1 MVERKQLTDEMVE
14 LWREG
19 CALLDAM
26 TKREY
31 QQGESERY
39 YEYRAIDKRLTWR
52 LVGPHGCSL
61 FNASLDAPPHEYLTP
76 SHLQFLDWPAAQ
88 TWRKAVIEA
97 TGITARV
104 PSP

>member
-19 CALLDAM
+19 YALLDAM

-39 YEYRAIDKRLTWR
+39 YEY
-52 LVGPHGCSL
+52 
-61 FNASLDAPPHEYLTP
+61 
-76 SHLQFLDWPAAQ
+76 
-88 TWRKAVIEA
+88 
-97 TGITARV
+97 V
-104 PSP
+104 PSTNG